1 MSRAASTVVSL
12 IFAGLLLAQ
21 APAAPAERSDKE
33 ALQPFNDL
41 IGTWKCTGTPSG
53 SKEEQVRNFWT
64 EKMEVQWQF
73 KGKNA
78 WLLFEFKKGERQP
91 AAGIPLT
98 PMVRGELRPMPN
110 TPPSPPSEG
119 GAGGV
124 SYQFHLVTAD
134 DKKHTFTGMRVGKQL
149 TLEREDN
156 GLEHRLT
163 FTFLHSNRFLYR
175 YDTRPAGKAL
185 MTRHWQV
192 GATKEGEA
200 FAAGSGKPECIV
212 SGGLGTM
219 AVSYQGKTYYVCC
232 SGCRSEFNENPAK
245 YVAEFEAKKNKK

>member
-1 MSRAASTVVSL
+1 MSRAASTFVGLV
-12 IFAGLLLAQ
+12 FAGLLLAQ
-21 APAAPAERSDKE
+21 APAPPSERSDKE

-64 EKMEVQWQF
+64 EKLEIQWQF

-91 AAGIPLT
+91 AATTPLV
-98 PMVRGELRPMPN
+98 PMVRGELRPIPK
-110 TPPSPPSEG
+110 SDG
-119 GAGGV
+119 
-124 SYQFHLVTAD
+124 YQFDLVTAGTAG
-134 DKKHTFTGMRVGKQL
+134 DKKHTFTGRRVGKQL
-149 TLEREDN
+149 TLEREENDV
-156 GLEHRLT
+156 EHKIT

-185 MTRHWQV
+185 PTRHWQV

-245 YVAEFEAKKNKK
+245 YVAEFEMKKSKK